1 MTNSKKI
8 KRNIGASLRLAPF
21 GHVRSI
27 TFIIMLLVVAL
38 IFGCRKSG
46 GGGPTQ
52 TDPIK
57 SLTGNLLIVSADGTK
72 GANSLPL
79 SFVGA
84 SATVSD
90 VKVEQFGGQVGDI
103 LLFPTNF
110 IIENGNLY
118 LTNLTTTNKDGG
130 EVKAAVSNK
139 VTLTF
144 SLSGENLS
152 RYTDTADIFVGKM
165 QTNIGTNDFAKK
177 LSGKIDNNQ
186 ELFGNKNNEQKI
198 RFDFNH
204 ELSKGSNNYLVFTNA
219 LDGDN
224 KNLIAINSEGGTH
237 NFYSNFHKIIQADWQ
252 SFGDSFLI
260 ETSIEDKTNAIVKL
274 KFEPATFY
282 EPYMFKFIMKNG
294 EWVTTNANPIQ

>member
-1 MTNSKKI
+1 MTQKNILKI
-8 KRNIGASLRLAPF
+8 LVIMIAVLSLFA
-21 GHVRSI
+21 VS
-27 TFIIMLLVVAL
+27 
-38 IFGCRKSG
+38 CRKASTSPE
-46 GGGPTQ
+46 PTPTPTPSNP

-57 SLTGNLLIVSADGTK
+57 NLTGNLLIVSTDGKTNL
-72 GANSLPL
+72 NSLPL

-84 SATVSD
+84 SATVTE
-90 VKVEQFGGQVGDI
+90 VTEEQQKLNLDT
-103 LLFPTNF
+103 TNF
-110 IIENGNLY
+110 IVENNALK
-118 LTNLTTTNKDGG
+118 LTKFDLSKAD
-130 EVKAAVSNK
+130 AAVSNK
-139 VTLTF
+139 ITLTF

-177 LSGKIDNNQ
+177 LSSKIDNNQ

-252 SFGDSFLI
+252 SFGDSFSI

>member
-1 MTNSKKI
+1 MTQKNILKI
-8 KRNIGASLRLAPF
+8 LVIMIAVLSLFA
-21 GHVRSI
+21 VS
-27 TFIIMLLVVAL
+27 
-38 IFGCRKSG
+38 CRKASTSPE
-46 GGGPTQ
+46 PTPTPSNP

-57 SLTGNLLIVSADGTK
+57 SLTGNLLIVSADGK
-72 GANSLPL
+72 QGANSLPL

-90 VKVEQFGGQVGDI
+90 VKVDKFGGQGGDI

-165 QTNIGTNDFAKK
+165 QTNIGTNDFAGK
-177 LSGKIDNNQ
+177 LSGKIDNNL
-186 ELFGNKNNEQKI
+186 ELFGDKNKEKLIQ
-198 RFDFNH
+198 FDFNP
-204 ELSKGSNNYLVFTNA
+204 ELSKDSNNYLVFTNSK
-219 LDGDN
+219 DGDN
-224 KNLIAINSEGGTH
+224 NNLIAINSEGGSH
-237 NFYSNFHKIIQADWQ
+237 NFYSNFHKIIQDNWQ

-294 EWVTTNANPIQ
+294 EWVTTNANPINK

>member
-1 MTNSKKI
+1 MTQKNKI
-8 KRNIGASLRLAPF
+8 F
-21 GHVRSI
+21 SI
-27 TFIIMLLVVAL
+27 TLLLLILGSVA
-38 IFGCRKSG
+38 CRKSG
-46 GGGPTQ
+46 GGGITQ

-90 VKVEQFGGQVGDI
+90 VKVEQFGGQGGDI

-118 LTNLTTTNKDGG
+118 LTNLEKTNAQGNPIEAGKTN
-130 EVKAAVSNK
+130 SK

-165 QTNIGTNDFAKK
+165 QTNI
-177 LSGKIDNNQ
+177 S
-186 ELFGNKNNEQKI
+186 
-198 RFDFNH
+198 
-204 ELSKGSNNYLVFTNA
+204 V
-219 LDGDN
+219 
-224 KNLIAINSEGGTH
+224 
-237 NFYSNFHKIIQADWQ
+237 
-252 SFGDSFLI
+252 
-260 ETSIEDKTNAIVKL
+260 ETLKKL
-274 KFEPATFY
+274 KFDVSDTVKGQESFDGDKLVQTEQGKAKSILFKNTDFQVDASDNSKFTLANANTGDDGNQIKMSEIATILSNSFNSSQDISTYNNNAGFEITSSTEGTKATFVIK
-282 EPYMFKFIMKNG
+282 FKPFNSFYKEHSITFDQKKG
-294 EWVTTNANPIQ
+294 AWIE

>member
-1 MTNSKKI
+1 MTNKNILKI
-8 KRNIGASLRLAPF
+8 LVIMIAGLSLFA
-21 GHVRSI
+21 VS
-27 TFIIMLLVVAL
+27 
-38 IFGCRKSG
+38 CRKASTSPE
-46 GGGPTQ
+46 PTPTPSNP

-57 SLTGNLLIVSADGTK
+57 NLTGNLLIVSADGTK
-72 GANSLPL
+72 GANYIPL

-90 VKVEQFGGQVGDI
+90 VKVGQGGDI

-165 QTNIGTNDFAKK
+165 QTNISVETLKRLQFHISDTVTGR
-177 LSGKIDNNQ
+177 DN
-186 ELFGNKNNEQKI
+186 I
-198 RFDFNH
+198 
-204 ELSKGSNNYLVFTNA
+204 
-219 LDGDN
+219 DGDN
-224 KNLIAINSEGGTH
+224 LVQTTKHQSILFKNVDFQVDASDDSKFTLANGNTGNENNQLKMSEFSTILSNSFKSNQDISTYNNNAGFEITSSTEGT
-237 NFYSNFHKIIQADWQ
+237 K
-252 SFGDSFLI
+252 
-260 ETSIEDKTNAIVKL
+260 
-274 KFEPATFY
+274 ATFVIK
-282 EPYMFKFIMKNG
+282 FKPFNSFYKEHSITFEQKAG
-294 EWVTTNANPIQ
+294 AWIE

>member
-1 MTNSKKI
+1 MTQKNILKI
-8 KRNIGASLRLAPF
+8 LVIMIAVLSLFA
-21 GHVRSI
+21 VS
-27 TFIIMLLVVAL
+27 
-38 IFGCRKSG
+38 CRKASTSPE
-46 GGGPTQ
+46 PTPTPTPSNP

-57 SLTGNLLIVSADGTK
+57 NLTGNLLIVSTDGKTNL
-72 GANSLPL
+72 NSLPL

-84 SATVSD
+84 SATVTEVTENPPKLNLD
-90 VKVEQFGGQVGDI
+90 T
-103 LLFPTNF
+103 TNF
-110 IIENGNLY
+110 IVENNALK
-118 LTNLTTTNKDGG
+118 LTKFDLSKAD
-130 EVKAAVSNK
+130 AAVSNK
-139 VTLTF
+139 ITLTF

-219 LDGDN
+219 LDGGN

>member
-1 MTNSKKI
+1 MTQKNKI
-8 KRNIGASLRLAPF
+8 F
-21 GHVRSI
+21 SI
-27 TFIIMLLVVAL
+27 TLLLLILGSVA
-38 IFGCRKSG
+38 CRKSG

-90 VKVEQFGGQVGDI
+90 VKVGQGGDI

-139 VTLTF
+139 ITLTF

-152 RYTDTADIFVGKM
+152 RYTDTADIFVGKYSNIY
-165 QTNIGTNDFAKK
+165 TNQYIGFTNLAKMAENDIMKLPDYAVQDTEFDFTRMTNATTNETILILENTKEGNENSKVDTQKFIGVVSNRMYTNPIGNFTNYYNSFFVSFDTNDSESIAKF
-177 LSGKIDNNQ
+177 KIDFTPKALYNDT
-186 ELFGNKNNEQKI
+186 NKSYYLIFYLK
-198 RFDFNH
+198 
-204 ELSKGSNNYLVFTNA
+204 KGKW
-219 LDGDN
+219 DN
-224 KNLIAINSEGGTH
+224 LG
-237 NFYSNFHKIIQADWQ
+237 Q
-252 SFGDSFLI
+252 
-260 ETSIEDKTNAIVKL
+260 
-274 KFEPATFY
+274 
-282 EPYMFKFIMKNG
+282 
-294 EWVTTNANPIQ
+294 